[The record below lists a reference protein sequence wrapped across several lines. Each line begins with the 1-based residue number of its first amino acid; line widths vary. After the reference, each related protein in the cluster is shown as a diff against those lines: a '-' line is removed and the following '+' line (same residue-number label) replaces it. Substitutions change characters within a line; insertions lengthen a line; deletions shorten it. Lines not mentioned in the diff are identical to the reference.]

1 MLTAAC
7 VPQFSLFN
15 HWPVVFFKSCLS
27 NSSSIFFYMHMGMRQ
42 SLPVNWKIMR
52 NSSQRSFLQK
62 LSGRCS
68 GVLPSPIPPRILQY
82 YNRQCHDVIRGPTP
96 VQTPIP
102 QTENPGSW
110 NCATNDWLVLLCG
123 LSSPLPR
130 SQLQWITWATA
141 GDGCEMGGGNYVLAV
156 ASSCLSSPWAYCHQ
170 RLRTRD
176 PGSVLSCAMYDCGSM
191 VELGRCFYDLAD
203 RSILSYLASGVSY
216 GCCWRSSRH

>member
-1 MLTAAC
+1 MWVVCKVFFLKVSGGNWWKGWCLRCKVLTTLHDVMLTAAR

-68 GVLPSPIPPRILQY
+68 GVLPSPIPPQILQY

-123 LSSPLPR
+123 LSSQPSSISTPMNHLGNR
-130 SQLQWITWATA
+130 WWRVWDGRRQLRA
-141 GDGCEMGGGNYVLAV
+141 
-156 ASSCLSSPWAYCHQ
+156 
-170 RLRTRD
+170 R
-176 PGSVLSCAMYDCGSM
+176 GSVLMPVKSQGLLPST
-191 VELGRCFYDLAD
+191 
-203 RSILSYLASGVSY
+203 S
-216 GCCWRSSRH
+216 

>member
-1 MLTAAC
+1 MGAA
-7 VPQFSLFN
+7 VE
-15 HWPVVFFKSCLS
+15 SCLHLFHLGYY
-27 NSSSIFFYMHMGMRQ
+27 NITTGNVMT
-42 SLPVNWKIMR
+42 
-52 NSSQRSFLQK
+52 
-62 LSGRCS
+62 LSGDPHLCKLRS
-68 GVLPSPIPPRILQY
+68 HKLRTLAAETAPPTTDWYFYADSP
-82 YNRQCHDVIRGPTP
+82 H
-96 VQTPIP
+96 
-102 QTENPGSW
+102 S
-110 NCATNDWLVLLCG
+110 
-123 LSSPLPR
+123 LPR